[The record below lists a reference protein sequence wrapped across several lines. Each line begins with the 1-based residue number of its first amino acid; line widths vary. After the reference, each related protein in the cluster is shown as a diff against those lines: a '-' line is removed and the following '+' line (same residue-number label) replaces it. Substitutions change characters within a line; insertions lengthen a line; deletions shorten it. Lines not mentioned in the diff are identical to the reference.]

1 MLPKI
6 ISGNQL
12 KEFFRYTSEN
22 GTTYLGEV
30 SVPKVTVNSVTYYK
44 CPTAYEAY
52 TKYHKKINNYIPS
65 SDDSW
70 LISEDDVITSAIHK
84 VTLNYNDKKTVI
96 SFKEGSTQTGSGSG
110 TQTIQNP
117 VKQECIQ
124 PSSQIT
130 APTKSGYEFLGYTTT
145 DGTLYITH
153 DLKWNYPTITNIT
166 SDINLIAKWGQIIS
180 EFSPSSDSWGVIS
193 NGYSLTNS
201 NYQSI
206 SLFGPSDF
214 FNANDADKKNLIL
227 RWFGMYQNNCE
238 LFQGVLSFQDIIYN
252 SNHLSSSFSVSI
264 KGFGVLNPNRTYWI
278 FLTGNTSLRSGQL
291 IINITYASVYSFQI
305 YGVCRSDSYI
315 QNINPNSDSL
325 YYKMFVNGS
334 TSGGH
339 GYTFKALPKGPVLD
353 SSGNTKNLVQVGTY
367 ETAKGPILGTPFDP
381 YHNRVI
387 ITGTGNPIDSGKYF
401 NLLAIVNYSNPY
413 FTLIPYPHNSN
424 RVNGNNGWFQNS
436 SRPPSMYAPGQISYN
451 TSTVYTGLSP
461 SPWWVDIQT
470 NYLAVNNLF
479 IVGIFTGTNL
489 VTSSSS
495 ANTQLLNTSLTGLV
509 MFKDYE

>member
-1 MLPKI
+1 MSKI

-44 CPTAYEAY
+44 CPTEYEAY
-52 TKYHKKINNYIPS
+52 TKYHKKINNAIPS
-65 SDDSW
+65 SNNLW

-110 TQTIQNP
+110 AQTIQNS

-166 SDINLIAKWGQIIS
+166 SDINLIAKWGQIES

-206 SLFGPSDF
+206 QLLGPSSF

-238 LFQGVLSFQDIIYN
+238 LFQGVLSFQDI
-252 SNHLSSSFSVSI
+252 LSSSFSVSI
-264 KGFGVLNPNRTYWI
+264 KGYGVLNPNRTYWI
-278 FLTGNTSLRSGQL
+278 HLTGNASISSSSL

-305 YGVCRSDSYI
+305 YGVCRSDSYV

-334 TSGGH
+334 QSGGI
-339 GYTFKALPKGPVLD
+339 GYTFKALSKGPVLD
-353 SSGNTKNLVQVGTY
+353 SSGNTKDLVQVGTC

-381 YHNRVI
+381 YNNRVI
-387 ITGTGNPIDSGKYF
+387 ITGYGNPIYSGKYF

-413 FTLIPYPHNSN
+413 FTLIPYPHNSTM
-424 RVNGNNGWFQNS
+424 VNGNNGWFQNS
-436 SRPPSMYAPGQISYN
+436 SRPPSMYAPGQVSYN
-451 TSTVYTGLSP
+451 TSTVYTGLRPGS
-461 SPWWVDIQT
+461 WWVDIQT
-470 NYLAVNNLF
+470 NYLSVNNLF

-495 ANTQLLNTSLTGLV
+495 ANTQLLNTSLTGLA
-509 MFKDYE
+509 MFKDYEQN